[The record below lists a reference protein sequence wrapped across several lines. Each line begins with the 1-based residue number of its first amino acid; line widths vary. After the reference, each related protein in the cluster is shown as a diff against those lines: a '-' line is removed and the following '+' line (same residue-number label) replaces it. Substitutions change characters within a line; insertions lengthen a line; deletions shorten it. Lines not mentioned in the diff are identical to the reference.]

1 MLTSSHPGN
10 SRRSIPSRRTSNAS
24 GGWWRRRYRPAGWIV
39 GRGLRTTSARSRRSA
54 PAHPDN
60 RAAAA
65 VGGCALFGPCAEPR
79 ARRRYLLPQ
88 CFDPKIQAMQ
98 LGQLLG
104 RQGGAKIN
112 VALAHEGQHGLA
124 EHRTQSAVA
133 SAYHASAKSHRPDH
147 QHGRSAAVGRSVFV
161 RRRSAP
167 WRLRQI
173 GARQRH
179 RSAPEGA

>member
-1 MLTSSHPGN
+1 MHQ
-10 SRRSIPSRRTSNAS
+10 AA
-24 GGWWRRRYRPAGWIV
+24 GGVVDIDKQG
-39 GRGLRTTSARSRRSA
+39 GLW
-54 PAHPDN
+54 
-60 RAAAA
+60 AA
-65 VGGCALFGPCAEPR
+65 VFEPPVLGAVDLHQLTQTIAPRPRLVDALYSVLAPNPEPG
-79 ARRRYLLPQ
+79 ADHLLPQ

-104 RQGGAKIN
+104 RQGGAKID

-179 RSAPEGA
+179 RSAPEGASARCGSS